1 MVKIVIAIENLLYLI
16 GGVFS
21 ISLFHKAMEYA
32 QSQRVNPYAIGGEIF
47 VPVIAYIIIYTLIR
61 CVSRNIQEMIEENK
75 DKKENNPFKYK
86 ATVAII
92 NIDKKGKC
100 KVTNRDGNI
109 VKYTSFEEYIKTL

>member
-1 MVKIVIAIENLLYLI
+1 MEKKIVIIVENLLYVV
-16 GGVFS
+16 GGFFS

-32 QSQRVNPYAIGGEIF
+32 QSQRVNSYAIGGEIF
-47 VPVIAYIIIYTLIR
+47 VPALAYIVLYILIR
-61 CVSRNIQEMIEENK
+61 SISRNLQEMIEEKKKIK
-75 DKKENNPFKYK
+75 DPFECKSTI
-86 ATVAII
+86 AVV